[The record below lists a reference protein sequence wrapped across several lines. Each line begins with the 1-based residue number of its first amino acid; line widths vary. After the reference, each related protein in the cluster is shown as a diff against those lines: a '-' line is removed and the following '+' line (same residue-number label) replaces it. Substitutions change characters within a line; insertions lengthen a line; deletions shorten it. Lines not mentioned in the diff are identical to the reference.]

1 MYWLRT
7 RQHKHFVNQTH
18 VSRLQD
24 FEIIWTQVFLRT
36 KSAFGVPN
44 GFARFST
51 ISHLHTDCF
60 DFCVVWALS
69 LHGSNRSSARVV
81 SMSIW
86 VIPDK

>member
-24 FEIIWTQVFLRT
+24 FEIIWTHVFLRT

-51 ISHLHTDCF
+51 ISSCA
-60 DFCVVWALS
+60 VWALS

-81 SMSIW
+81 SMSIL
-86 VIPDK
+86 VTS

>member
-24 FEIIWTQVFLRT
+24 FEIIWTHVFLRT

-44 GFARFST
+44 GFARLVPLAIFTQIVST
-51 ISHLHTDCF
+51 FVLSGLYHCMVQTDQ
-60 DFCVVWALS
+60 VHELY
-69 LHGSNRSSARVV
+69 
-81 SMSIW
+81 
-86 VIPDK
+86 P